1 MSTSPSMFV
10 MPTKHTMIKAAV
22 AGGSFSAA
30 EYFLLQNKNI
40 ESVAY
45 NGAAIAGGVLAIST
59 VSETL
64 LGLVN
69 TPFVAAGASMTG
81 TVKGIEQRVLEIA
94 GGAGAGMLLSQFVF
108 KTQMTQRDMGV
119 KLGMIVAGD
128 LLGEAVADMLVG
140 NSIDLFA

>member
-1 MSTSPSMFV
+1 MSTTTSMFA

-22 AGGSFSAA
+22 AGGGFGAA
-30 EYFLLQNKNI
+30 EYFILKNRNV
-40 ESVAY
+40 EACAY
-45 NGAAIAGGVLAIST
+45 NAAAIAGGILAIST

-64 LGLVN
+64 LTAVN
-69 TPFVAAGASMTG
+69 SPFVTAGTSMTG

-94 GGAGAGMLLSQFVF
+94 GGAGAAMLLSQFVF
-108 KTQMTQRDMGV
+108 KTQMTQRDMGM

-128 LLGEAVADMLVG
+128 LLGEAVADMMVG